1 MLQTEEQYL
10 RSAAT
15 ASMATLILASI
26 SWLMTHVISPT
37 FQNMALIKGRDLGSG
52 TQAYSMIGHTTEYD
66 EYNIRIDKLALL
78 WGEAQLCLPYVCL

>member
-1 MLQTEEQYL
+1 MQQTEEQYL

-26 SWLMTHVISPT
+26 SWLLTCVISAT
-37 FQNMALIKGRDLGSG
+37 FSLSEHDRLFKGRDLGSG

-66 EYNIRIDKLALL
+66 EYNMRI
-78 WGEAQLCLPYVCL
+78 ERM